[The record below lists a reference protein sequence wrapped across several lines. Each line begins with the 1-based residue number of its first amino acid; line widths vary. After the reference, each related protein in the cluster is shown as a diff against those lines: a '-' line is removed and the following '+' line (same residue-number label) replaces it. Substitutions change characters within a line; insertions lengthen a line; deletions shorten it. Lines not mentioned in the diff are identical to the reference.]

1 MRLGAEVRG
10 LQKVLL
16 LFLAACWLGCG
27 SAHAERRV
35 ALVIGNSA
43 YKNVPRLTNPVH
55 DAALVAG
62 MFRTAGF
69 DQVMTKLDL
78 DASGMREALRQFG
91 ASARDADIAVIY
103 YAGHGMEMDG
113 NNYLIPTSAT
123 LETDADVLDETVS
136 LDRVLFAVEPAKQ
149 LRLIILDACRDNPF
163 AKTMKRAIASRGVVR
178 GLAKV
183 EPSNPNTLI
192 AFAAKAG
199 STALDGDSQNGPF
212 AKALVKYLPKPG
224 LDLRL
229 AFGYVRDDVLKN
241 TGYRQEPYV
250 YGSLGGDTVSLV
262 PAKPVATTSQP
273 YPQDA
278 VRKDYELALQLGT
291 REAWN
296 AFLAHYPDGFY
307 ADLARAQL
315 DKVALRSDTV
325 ATPPAGADD
334 SAPISDLAS
343 LNEVRQRLYELNFD
357 PDPAN
362 GPATEATHEAIRR
375 FQRQMHLPP
384 TGAPTVGL
392 LRRLRETRNLQP
404 WGTIVYDKHGRKWGM
419 AWGQTTRKAAV
430 GRARASCGD
439 LTGCPVEISFFG
451 TSCAVFAYS
460 TSGWA
465 IVARDDIDQA
475 RRAAESEC
483 RKGGKS
489 CQVVASV
496 CANGT
501 ERYSVAK

>member
-1 MRLGAEVRG
+1 M
-10 LQKVLL
+10 
-16 LFLAACWLGCG
+16 GCG
-27 SAHAERRV
+27 PARAEKRV

-43 YKNVPRLTNPVH
+43 YKNVPRLTNPAH

-62 MFRTAGF
+62 MFRKAGF

-113 NNYLIPTSAT
+113 NNYLIPTDAT
-123 LETDADVLDETVS
+123 LQTDAGVLDETVP
-136 LDRVLFAVEPAKQ
+136 LDRVLFAVEPARQ

-163 AKTMKRAIASRGVVR
+163 AKTMKRTMASRGVTR

-229 AFGYVRDDVLKN
+229 AFGYVRDEVLKN
-241 TGYRQEPYV
+241 TGYQQEPYV
-250 YGSLGGDTVSLV
+250 YGSLGGDTVSLI
-262 PAKPVATTSQP
+262 PAKPDATASQP
-273 YPQDA
+273 NPQDA

-296 AFLAHYPDGFY
+296 AFLAHHPDGFFI
-307 ADLARAQL
+307 DLAKAQL
-315 DKVALRSDTV
+315 DKIALSTDTAA
-325 ATPPAGADD
+325 ATPSGADD
-334 SAPISDLAS
+334 AAPISDLAS

-357 PDPAN
+357 PDPVN
-362 GPATEATHEAIRR
+362 GPATEATHEAIRG

-384 TGAPTVGL
+384 TATPTVGL
-392 LRRLRETRNLQP
+392 LRRLREAGTLQP
-404 WGTIVYDKHGRKWGM
+404 WGTIVYDKRSGKWGM

-430 GRARASCGD
+430 AQARVSCGD
-439 LTGCPVEISFFG
+439 AESCPVEISFFG
-451 TSCAVFAYS
+451 TSCAAFAYS
-460 TSGWA
+460 KSGWA
-465 IVARDDIDQA
+465 IVARDDIGQA
-475 RRAAESEC
+475 RRVALSDC

-489 CQVVASV
+489 CEVAASV